1 MNQVLFATSEGRGC
15 KRLGAHTLF
24 GLQPEKKTAFEEA
37 RGPGH
42 VKPKVAELDADV
54 CGSWKAADASH

>member
-1 MNQVLFATSEGRGC
+1 MNRVLFATSEGRGC
-15 KRLGAHTLF
+15 GSPHTVWPAT
-24 GLQPEKKTAFEEA
+24 GEKTAFEEA

-42 VKPKVAELDADV
+42 MKPKVAELDADV